1 MPVAL
6 HHFGPD
12 HGPLCRPA
20 IASTTR
26 IAPHATCSA
35 DKTPP
40 AIIRYRPNDALSL
53 ANALAVAAPLPNMN
67 CSSPWLFSS
76 NHGHI
81 IPNVAAIG
89 KVGSQSA
96 YL

>member
-1 MPVAL
+1 
-6 HHFGPD
+6 
-12 HGPLCRPA
+12 
-20 IASTTR
+20 
-26 IAPHATCSA
+26 
-35 DKTPP
+35 
-40 AIIRYRPNDALSL
+40 
-53 ANALAVAAPLPNMN
+53 MN

-96 YL
+96 YDQLLTNSGVFAPLEQDKQKEANHVTD